1 MKIAICDDEQKDL
14 TLLKNLLSEYDT
26 SNQLEVSTFL
36 SADSF
41 LSACND
47 TNFDIALLDIEMK
60 GTNGFEAAKILSL
73 KDKHPLMIFVTN
85 STAYTIRGYGIVYRY
100 LIKPLTLNALS
111 EIMDSAIRE
120 VSANR
125 FSFVVDGDSHIVRM
139 EDIYYFEVYNHTTI
153 LHTMDETF
161 SLRSTLKE
169 VLSQLPQGYF
179 GMPHQSYIVNFAH
192 VKTATSADIRL
203 TNGAGIPVSRRKLKE
218 FTHSLHSY
226 LGR

>member
-1 MKIAICDDEQKDL
+1 M
-14 TLLKNLLSEYDT
+14 
-26 SNQLEVSTFL
+26 STFL

-41 LSACND
+41 LSACSD
-47 TNFDIALLDIEMK
+47 TTYDIALLDIEMK

-139 EDIYYFEVYNHTTI
+139 EDIYYFEVYNHTTN
-153 LHTMDETF
+153 
-161 SLRSTLKE
+161 SL
-169 VLSQLPQGYF
+169 QL
-179 GMPHQSYIVNFAH
+179 
-192 VKTATSADIRL
+192 
-203 TNGAGIPVSRRKLKE
+203 
-218 FTHSLHSY
+218 
-226 LGR
+226 

>member
-1 MKIAICDDEQKDL
+1 MRIAICDDEQKDL
-14 TLLKNLLSEYDT
+14 TLLKNLLSEYDA
-26 SNQLEVSTFL
+26 SSQLEVSAFL

-47 TNFDIALLDIEMK
+47 TDFDIALLDIEMK

-73 KDKHPLMIFVTN
+73 KDRHPLMIFVTN

-100 LIKPLTLNALS
+100 LTKPLTIHALS
-111 EIMDSAIRE
+111 EVMDSAIRE

-125 FSFVVDGDSHIVRM
+125 FSFVVDGNSHIVRM

-192 VKTATSADIRL
+192 VKTATDTDIRL
-203 TNGAGIPVSRRKLKE
+203 TNGAGVPVSRRRLKE